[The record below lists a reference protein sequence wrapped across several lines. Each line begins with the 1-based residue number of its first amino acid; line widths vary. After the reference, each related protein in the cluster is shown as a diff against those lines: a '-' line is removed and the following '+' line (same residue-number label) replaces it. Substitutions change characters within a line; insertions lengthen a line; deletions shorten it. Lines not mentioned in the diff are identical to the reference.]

1 MREVSHLYLTAL
13 LRMRGHTPSR
23 VSGDGRRAVWV
34 FDASPELAAD
44 VAAYYSGELQVS
56 ARDCAEGVH
65 SAKGQAMNIAV
76 TNGAAMR

>member
-1 MREVSHLYLTAL
+1 
-13 LRMRGHTPSR
+13 MRGPTPSR
-23 VSGDGRRAVWV
+23 VLGDGRRAVWV
-34 FDASPELAAD
+34 FDPSPALEAD

-56 ARDCAEGVH
+56 ARDYAEGIR